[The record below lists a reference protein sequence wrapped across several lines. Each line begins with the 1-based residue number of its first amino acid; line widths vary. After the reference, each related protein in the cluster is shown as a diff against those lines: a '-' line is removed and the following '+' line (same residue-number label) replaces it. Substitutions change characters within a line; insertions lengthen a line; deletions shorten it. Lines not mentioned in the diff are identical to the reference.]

1 MALWHLS
8 STMMPLAPSSQ
19 ARAAAEAIADLQ
31 EHHDEVH
38 RDAYAVNKLLR
49 ARLRKAKAE
58 DAGLDARYVGGM
70 YVNTIPRYGE
80 G

>member
-1 MALWHLS
+1 M
-8 STMMPLAPSSQ
+8 TPLPLPP
-19 ARAAAEAIADLQ
+19 ARSAAEAIADLQ
-31 EHHDEVH
+31 EHNDEVH

-58 DAGLDARYVGGM
+58 DAGLDARYADIIQ
-70 YVNTIPRYGE
+70 TREGE